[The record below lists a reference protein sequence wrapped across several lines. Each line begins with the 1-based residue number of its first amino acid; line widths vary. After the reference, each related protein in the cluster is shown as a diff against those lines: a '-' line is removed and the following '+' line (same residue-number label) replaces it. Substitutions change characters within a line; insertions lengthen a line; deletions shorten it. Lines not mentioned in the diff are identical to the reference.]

1 MKWTR
6 YVFLIF
12 LAVSFLT
19 FLPSIGAGFVYD
31 FLGWQKEYSQ
41 GSFIDIVDS
50 FGYNGNHQFLHFVFY
65 TFYRIFYIQGFP
77 WFLFFSSLHA
87 VNAYLLYR
95 LLLKLSGQWGLKVTP
110 TLAFIGALI
119 FLIHP
124 YSVEAVVWKV
134 CVHYLISLMAV
145 LSILILYLRHLEK
158 NDKRSLIAGG
168 IIYLISLFSLEISFI
183 TPVMVSLAALITW
196 WISDH
201 KKLIFKKSLA
211 FAGSLWG
218 WLGAYLLF
226 NKITLGTIVGHYGGD
241 VHLKLDFLIVAST
254 EIKYFVKHLF
264 FARFYSF
271 HTKAKLFD
279 QFLSIPEITFA
290 GVCILIA
297 LVLWYFIKIRQANRK
312 WHFVAFGVL
321 ASLLYVFPIANIY
334 FMHLHIGMNDRYSY
348 IPIAFLLLA
357 ITGLVSNFQKWLRY
371 SILGLIFLLSIF
383 FQQKTMRYWNSST
396 KVLQSLKADF
406 RWHEAPYVFIL
417 NSPDNFKGIVMASI
431 INEPSGIDEL
441 IDYQTKVPYD
451 GNMYDVFQFNMSEKH
466 EGVKVEQTGPMQLKV
481 TFNQWGN
488 WWHRNGI
495 GGSSYENEFYKAE
508 TLDYPYQITFKQFP
522 EGSVIIYQDEMKWKE
537 FKWE

>member
-6 YVFLIF
+6 YVFFIF

-41 GSFIDIVDS
+41 GSFIDILDS

-65 TFYRIFYIQGFP
+65 TFYRIFYIHGFP
-77 WFLFFSSLHA
+77 WFLFFCSLHA

-95 LLLKLSGQWGLKVTP
+95 LMLKLSERWEVNIPP

-134 CVHYLISLMAV
+134 CVHYLISLMAI
-145 LSILILYLRHLEK
+145 LSILILYPKYLELNNK
-158 NDKRSLIAGG
+158 KPLIAASV
-168 IIYLISLFSLEISFI
+168 IYLISLFSLEISFI
-183 TPVMVSLAALITW
+183 TPVVVSLTALITW
-196 WISDH
+196 WIGEH
-201 KKLIFKKSLA
+201 KKMIFQKSIA

-218 WLGAYLLF
+218 LLGAYLVF
-226 NKITLGTIVGHYGGD
+226 NKITLGSIVGHYGGD
-241 VHLKLDFLIVAST
+241 VHLKIDFLVVAST
-254 EIKYFVKHLF
+254 EIKYFIKHLF

-271 HTKAKLFD
+271 HAKGKLFD
-279 QFLSIPEITFA
+279 EILSVPEITFA
-290 GVCILIA
+290 GVCILIS
-297 LVLWYFIKIRQANRK
+297 LVILYFIKIKTVKPK
-312 WHFVAFGVL
+312 WHFVALGVL

-348 IPIAFLLLA
+348 IPMAFLLLA
-357 ITGLVSNFQKWLRY
+357 ITGFLSNLQNWLRY
-371 SILGLIFLLSIF
+371 SIPGLLLVLCIF
-383 FQQKTMRYWNSST
+383 FQQKTMKYWNEST

-406 RWHEAPYVFIL
+406 RWRDAPYVFVL

-441 IDYQTKVPYD
+441 IDYQTPAAYNGK
-451 GNMYDVFQFNMSEKH
+451 MFDVFQFNMNEMH

-481 TFNQWGN
+481 SFNQWGN

-495 GGSSYENEFYKAE
+495 GGSSYENEYYKAE
-508 TLDYPYQITFKQFP
+508 TLDYPYQMTFKQFP
-522 EGSVIIYQDEMKWKE
+522 EGSVIIYQDDMKWRE
-537 FKWE
+537 FKWK